1 MSLDFTLTRYEELCQ
16 ALLQSG
22 YVPMTIADYVE
33 AGKLPAK
40 LVIMRHDVDQ
50 TADTALKMARV
61 ESRLGVKATYYF
73 RFKRR
78 TFKPKIMKEISSL
91 GHEVGYHYE
100 TLDKARGDYEKA
112 MKIFE
117 RELSAF
123 RESVQV
129 KTISKHGNPL
139 TRWDNVHLWQKHDFK
154 ALGVLGEAYMSLGE
168 VLYLSDTGRTWGGEY
183 KMKDWV
189 PTKGDGQGQPRA
201 TPQLRTTAEL
211 IGLVRTGQHPAL
223 CLNTHA
229 GRWADSPLG
238 WAFSL
243 MNDTAVNV
251 VKRMLI
257 LWPSLKKER
266 ARRVEA
272 VRQ

>member
-1 MSLDFTLTRYEELCQ
+1 MTLDFTLTRYEELCR

-22 YVPMTIADYVE
+22 YQPMTIAGYVE

-50 TADTALKMARV
+50 TADTALKMARA
-61 ESRLGVKATYYF
+61 ESRLGIKATYYF

-78 TFKPKIMKEISSL
+78 TFKPKIMKEISAL

-100 TLDKARGDYEKA
+100 TLDKAKGDYEKA
-112 MKIFE
+112 MEIFE

-139 TRWDNVHLWQKHDFK
+139 TRWDNCDLWQKCDFK
-154 ALGVLGEAYMSLGE
+154 ALGILGEAYLSLGD

-183 KMKDWV
+183 KVKDWV
-189 PTKGDGQGQPRA
+189 PAKGGGQEQRSAAP
-201 TPQLRTTAEL
+201 PLQTTAEL
-211 IGLVRTGQHPAL
+211 ISLVKTGQHPAL

-229 GRWADSPLG
+229 GRWADSPFG
-238 WAFSL
+238 WLFSL
-243 MNDTAVNV
+243 MNDMAANI

-257 LWPSLKKER
+257 LRSSLMKGR
-266 ARRVEA
+266 ARRVQA
-272 VRQ
+272 V

>member
-1 MSLDFTLTRYEELCQ
+1 MSLDFTIERYEELCRV
-16 ALLQSG
+16 LLESG
-22 YVPMTIADYVE
+22 YAPMTIAGYVE
-33 AGKLPAK
+33 AGKLPTK

-50 TADTALKMARV
+50 TADTALKMAQA

-73 RFKRR
+73 RYKRR
-78 TFKPKIMKEISSL
+78 TFKPKILKEISAL

-100 TLDKARGDYEKA
+100 TLDKAKGDYEEA

-117 RELSAF
+117 RELSTF

-139 TRWDNVHLWQKHDFK
+139 TRWDNHQLWQEYDFK
-154 ALGVLGEAYMSLGE
+154 ALGILGEAYLSLGE

-183 KMKDWV
+183 KIKDWV
-189 PTKGDGQGQPRA
+189 PAKGDGQEQQSAVPRL
-201 TPQLRTTAEL
+201 QTTADL
-211 IGLVRTGQHPAL
+211 ISLIKTGQYPAF

-238 WAFSL
+238 WIFSL
-243 MNDTAVNV
+243 MNDKAVNI
-251 VKRMLI
+251 VKRVLI
-257 LWPSLKKER
+257 LRSSVTR
-266 ARRVEA
+266 RRSRRVEA
-272 VRQ
+272 V